1 MEEKDKL
8 DSLNDMLNSVNKSSR
23 EKMNTQK
30 EFEQAH
36 HHHHHNNNNK
46 PQKKKMNKAVKVLLI
61 ILCILLSICVALAGT
76 WLVLFKIGESRVKT
90 HEDTSVSI
98 NNDNVKTVDYNVVEY
113 NGKKYKFNDKITTIL
128 CLGVDKDNLG
138 TVDGVVGTGGQADAV
153 YLIAMDTDTAKMKV
167 ICISRDTL
175 CDINIYSKDGEFI
188 GTKKE
193 QLCLSYA
200 YGDGK
205 LTSCENTAK
214 AVSKLLYNIPINTYY
229 AIDKS
234 AVAILNDE
242 LDGVTVPI
250 YDENG
255 NDTGKTE
262 TVMGNDAY
270 EYVHYRDTKKLESNN
285 LRIQRQLAY
294 LKGFS
299 KKFIEQSKHD
309 LSVPMTFFN
318 ISQEYAATNL
328 DASSITYF
336 ATKLLTNG
344 NLKMDFTKID
354 GEIKRDKDGHA
365 AYNINEDSLT
375 KTVIETYYTEVK

>member
-1 MEEKDKL
+1 MENKDKL
-8 DSLNDMLNSVNKSSR
+8 DSLNDMLNSVNNSSR
-23 EKMNTQK
+23 EKMGTQK
-30 EFEQAH
+30 DFEQAKH
-36 HHHHHNNNNK
+36 HHAK
-46 PQKKKMNKAVKVLLI
+46 PKKKKMNKAVKVLLI
-61 ILCILLSICVALAGT
+61 ILCVLLSICVALGGT
-76 WLVLFKIGESRVKT
+76 WLILFKIGESQVKPNN
-90 HEDTSVSI
+90 DTSVSI
-98 NNDNVKTVDYNVVEY
+98 KNDSVKTIDYNIVEY
-113 NGKKYKFNDKITTIL
+113 NGKKYKFNDKITSIL

-153 YLIAMDTDTAKMKV
+153 YLIAMDTDTAKLKV

-175 CDINIYSKDGEFI
+175 CDINIYSKEGEFI
-188 GTKKE
+188 GTKNE

-214 AVSKLLYNIPINTYY
+214 AVSKLFYNIPINTYY

-242 LDGVTVPI
+242 LGGVNVPI
-250 YDENG
+250 FDENG

-262 TVMGNDAY
+262 TVMGSDAY
-270 EYVHYRDTKKLESNN
+270 EYVHFRDTKKLESNN

-299 KKFIEQSKHD
+299 KKFIEQSKQD

-328 DASSITYF
+328 NASSVTYF

-344 NLKMDFTKID
+344 NLKMDFVKVN
-354 GEIKRDKDGHA
+354 GEVKRDKDGHA
-365 AYNINEDSLT
+365 AYHINEDSLT